1 LVSSFLDALEEA
13 YSNGEEEQI
22 EQPAT
27 NEADEEAEEDYGQ
40 EEDYED
46 GDADYFDD
54 FQLSITKQDDL
65 EYLRYNRVKAKS
77 KSTRATPE
85 ESKQVR
91 ERLA

>member
-1 LVSSFLDALEEA
+1 MISSFLEALEEA
-13 YSNGEEEQI
+13 YSCGEEEQI
-22 EQPAT
+22 EQSAT
-27 NEADEEAEEDYGQ
+27 DEADEEAEEGYDQ

-46 GDADYFDD
+46 GDVDYFDD
-54 FQLSITKQDDL
+54 FDSSITKQDDL
-65 EYLRYNRVKAKS
+65 KYLRYNRVKAKS